1 MKGLSVDSQIHIS
14 LALLIKAA
22 ILITVVVASWYQ
34 AQMRFASIEVRL
46 NDMHEELVM
55 LTSKVNAMESKHITD
70 LEEENKSLM
79 EKLGLKRK

>member
-22 ILITVVVASWYQ
+22 ILITVGEASWYQ

-46 NDMHEELVM
+46 NDMHEELVL
-55 LTSKVNAMESKHITD
+55 LTSKVHAMESKHITD

>member
-46 NDMHEELVM
+46 NDMHEELVL
-55 LTSKVNAMESKHITD
+55 LTSKVHSMESKHITD

>member
-1 MKGLSVDSQIHIS
+1 
-14 LALLIKAA
+14 
-22 ILITVVVASWYQ
+22 VASWYQ

-46 NDMHEELVM
+46 NDMHEELVL
-55 LTSKVNAMESKHITD
+55 LTSKVHAMESKHITD